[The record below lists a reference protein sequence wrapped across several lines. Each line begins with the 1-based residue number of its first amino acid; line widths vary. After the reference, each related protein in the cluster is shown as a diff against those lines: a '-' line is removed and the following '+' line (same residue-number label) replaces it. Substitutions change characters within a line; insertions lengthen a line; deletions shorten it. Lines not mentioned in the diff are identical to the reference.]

1 MKGEVGFEIDTR
13 KWKVGDGVTT
23 WENLPY
29 QGSSIVV
36 AAEAPANPQVG
47 DAWYDTT
54 NKVLKIYDG
63 SAWALAMPNRV
74 YVSASDPST
83 TITGVVDGDIWFDA
97 SKNTLYV
104 RVNGAWVADTTRV
117 NVGTAPAAP
126 VRGDIYWDSTAGCLK
141 IYDGTAWQT
150 VASYTVTVGADGNKA
165 KIVFSAPGKDNQE
178 VAFVPGDNVSIGA
191 NAANKEITISAKDTK
206 YRMSASGDAAH
217 SDENPHPSAKIT
229 HQEVGT
235 ETKEEVTIKGT
246 GIADVTYD
254 ANTINIQVGRYRIE
268 AVEQEGIN
276 GAIIKLVQDRDEQ
289 APAGGTSFQVPV
301 LGGNGITVTKTAV
314 GSNSQITINGT
325 TYTLSAIKN
334 ADGAIEIVLTDSNG
348 GTTKGTIKVG
358 EGLAVDAAEDGTLTI
373 KSTIKVPEYTT
384 SVVSREAGG
393 ATINL
398 NKDNAP
404 VGTVN
409 IVAGENSTV
418 TVDKG
423 NIVVASKDTT
433 YGISAAV
440 ASGVATITLTDNLD
454 NTKSST
460 VKIGQGDN
468 VTLTVED
475 GVIKIKAIDTVYTVS
490 ATENSDKNVVVR
502 LTDNKDASQDV
513 VFVPGDNVSISL
525 VSLTDGSN
533 KKIKIG
539 VVAQGT
545 INGTD
550 DENNKIANIGAIK
563 KYVAGGIAASDAMV
577 FRGTIGAADKN
588 PTVTALPEGAGV
600 GDTYKVVSDGTYGTL
615 AARVGDII
623 IYAKDLGWVLVP
635 SGDDGNVYH
644 AEELTEGQVVVGAG
658 TASVKTLPAGTDNQI
673 LRMKKNDKGE
683 LVAAWTDETPESQ
696 LTVANQGTATDTDTT
711 VLTGMTAKGHE
722 ITPKRKN
729 VLGQKDIHVVSSY
742 GNINV
747 SVEYTKNNV
756 VTDLNK
762 DTDVLIL
769 NGGTASTVL

>member
-1 MKGEVGFEIDTR
+1 M
-13 KWKVGDGVTT
+13 
-23 WENLPY
+23 
-29 QGSSIVV
+29 
-36 AAEAPANPQVG
+36 AAEAPANPQTG

-63 SAWALAMPNRV
+63 SAWALATPNRV

-150 VASYTVTVGADGNKA
+150 VASYTITVKQDGNKA
-165 KIVFSAPGKDNQE
+165 KIVFSAPGKADQE
-178 VAFVPGDNVSIGA
+178 VAFVPGNNVSIGA

-217 SDENPHPSAKIT
+217 SNENPHPSAKIT

-268 AVEQEGIN
+268 AVEGTD
-276 GAIIKLVQDRDEQ
+276 GAILKLVQDRDEQ

-314 GSNSQITINGT
+314 GSNSQITIEGT
-325 TYTLSAIKN
+325 TYTLSSAKN
-334 ADGAIEIVLTDSNG
+334 ADGAIEIVLTDNKG
-348 GTTKGTIKVG
+348 GTTKGTIKIG
-358 EGLAVDAAEDGTLTI
+358 EGLAVDAAEDGTLTL
-373 KSTIKVPEYTT
+373 KSTVKVPEYTT

-409 IVAGENSTV
+409 IIAGTNSTV
-418 TVDKG
+418 TVDEKK
-423 NIVVASKDTT
+423 NIVVESKDTT

-440 ASGVATITLTDNLD
+440 AGGVATITLTDNLD

-468 VTLTVED
+468 VTLAVEGD
-475 GVIKIKAIDTVYTVS
+475 VIKIKAVDTVYTVGKV
-490 ATENSDKNVVVR
+490 AENNGVTVK
-502 LTDNKDASQDV
+502 LTDNKAGSTSQDV
-513 VFVPGDNVSISL
+513 AFVPGDNVSISL
-525 VSLTDGSN
+525 TDG
-533 KKIKIG
+533 KIVVG
-539 VVAQGT
+539 VIAQGT

-588 PTVTALPEGAGV
+588 PTVTELPKDPGV

-623 IYAKDLGWVLVP
+623 IYAKGIGWVLVP

-644 AEELTEGQVVVGAG
+644 GAEELTEGQVVVGAG
-658 TASVKTLPAGTDNQI
+658 TASVKTLPAGTDGQV
-673 LRMKKNDKGE
+673 LRMQDGK
-683 LVAAWTDETPESQ
+683 AAWTNETPESQ
-696 LTVANQGTATDTDTT
+696 LQVADQETVTDTDTT
-711 VLTGMTAKGHE
+711 VLTGMAAEGHK

-729 VLGQKDIHVVSSY
+729 VLGQKDINVVSSY

-747 SVEYTKNNV
+747 SVTYTKNNV
-756 VTDLNK
+756 VTDLNA

>member
-1 MKGEVGFEIDTR
+1 M
-13 KWKVGDGVTT
+13 
-23 WENLPY
+23 
-29 QGSSIVV
+29 
-36 AAEAPANPQVG
+36 AAEAPANPQTG

-54 NKVLKIYDG
+54 NKVLKIYNGTD
-63 SAWALAMPNRV
+63 WALAMPNRV
-74 YVSASDPST
+74 YVSTSDPST
-83 TITGVVDGDIWFDA
+83 SITVNGDIWFDTN
-97 SKNTLYV
+97 KNTLYV

-117 NVGTAPAAP
+117 NVGTAPATP
-126 VRGDIYWDSTAGCLK
+126 IRGDIYWDSAAGCLK

-165 KIVFSAPGKDNQE
+165 KVVFSAPGKDNQE
-178 VAFVPGDNVSIGA
+178 VAFVPGNNVSIGA
-191 NAANKEITISAKDTK
+191 DAAKKEITISAKDTK

-217 SDENPHPSAKIT
+217 SNENPHPSAKIT

-268 AVEQEGIN
+268 AVEGTN
-276 GAIIKLVQDRDEQ
+276 GAILKLVQDRDEQ
-289 APAGGTSFQVPV
+289 APAGGTAFQVPV
-301 LGGNGITVTKTAV
+301 LGGNGVTVKKTAV
-314 GSNSQITINGT
+314 GSNSQITIEGT
-325 TYTLSAIKN
+325 TYTLSSTKN
-334 ADGAIEIVLTDSNG
+334 ADGAIEIVLTDNKG

-358 EGLAVDAAEDGTLTI
+358 EGLAVDKAEDGTLTL
-373 KSTIKVPEYTT
+373 KSTIKVPAYTT
-384 SVVSREAGG
+384 SVISREAGG

-418 TVDKG
+418 TVDEKK

-440 ASGVATITLTDNLD
+440 AGGVATITLKDNLD

-468 VTLTVED
+468 VTLTVEGD
-475 GVIKIKAIDTVYTVS
+475 VIKIKAVDTVYTVGKV
-490 ATENSDKNVVVR
+490 AENNGVTVK
-502 LTDNKDASQDV
+502 LTDNKAGSTSQDV
-513 VFVPGDNVSISL
+513 AFVPGDNVSISL
-525 VSLTDGSN
+525 TDG
-533 KKIKIG
+533 KIVIG

-545 INGTD
+545 ISGTD

-658 TASVKTLPAGTDNQI
+658 TASVKTLPAGANNQI
-673 LRMKKNDKGE
+673 LRMKDGK
-683 LVAAWTDETPESQ
+683 AAWTNETPESTLKLGNKQ
-696 LTVANQGTATDTDTT
+696 NDTDNSVDVITDLTVS
-711 VLTGMTAKGHE
+711 GHT
-722 ITPKRKN
+722 ITPF
-729 VLGQKDIHVVSSY
+729 VKDIVGDNRDVKVT
-742 GNINV
+742 GENGKIKV
-747 SVEYTKNNV
+747 SVKYTKNNV
-756 VTDLNK
+756 VTDLN
-762 DTDVLIL
+762 DDADVLIL

>member
-1 MKGEVGFEIDTR
+1 M
-13 KWKVGDGVTT
+13 
-23 WENLPY
+23 
-29 QGSSIVV
+29 
-36 AAEAPANPQVG
+36 AAEAPANPQIG

-54 NKVLKIYDG
+54 NKFLKIYDG

-104 RVNGAWVADTTRV
+104 RVNGAWVADITRV

-150 VASYTVTVGADGNKA
+150 VASYTVAVGADGNKA

-178 VAFVPGDNVSIGA
+178 VTFVPGDNVSY
-191 NAANKEITISAKDTK
+191 AADAAKKEITISAKDTK

-217 SDENPHPSAKIT
+217 SNENPHPSAKIT

-268 AVEQEGIN
+268 AVEGAD
-276 GAIIKLVQDRDEQ
+276 GAILKLVQDRDEQ

-301 LGGNGITVTKTAV
+301 LGTKGVTVKKTAV
-314 GSNSQITINGT
+314 GSNSQITIEGT
-325 TYTLSAIKN
+325 TYTLSSTKN
-334 ADGAIEIVLTDSNG
+334 ADAIEIVLTDNKG

-358 EGLAVDAAEDGTLTI
+358 EGLAVDAAEDGTLTL
-373 KSTIKVPEYTT
+373 KSTVKVPAYTT
-384 SVVSREAGG
+384 SVTARGAGG

-409 IVAGENSTV
+409 IIAGTNSTV
-418 TVDKG
+418 TVDEKK
-423 NIVVASKDTT
+423 NIVVASTDTT
-433 YGISAAV
+433 YGISSAV
-440 ASGVATITLTDNLD
+440 ADGVATITLTDNLD

-468 VTLTVED
+468 VTLAVED
-475 GVIKIKAIDTVYTVS
+475 GVIKIKAVDTVYTVGKV
-490 ATENSDKNVVVR
+490 AENNGVTVK
-502 LTDNKDASQDV
+502 LTDNKAGSTSQDV
-513 VFVPGDNVSISL
+513 AFVPGDNVSISL
-525 VSLTDGSN
+525 TDG
-533 KKIKIG
+533 KIVVG

-545 INGTD
+545 ISGTD

-600 GDTYKVVSDGTYGTL
+600 GDTYKVISDGTYGTL

-644 AEELTEGQVVVGAG
+644 AEELTEGQVVIGAG

-673 LRMKKNDKGE
+673 LRMKDGK
-683 LVAAWTDETPESQ
+683 AAWTNETPESQ
-696 LTVANQGTATDTDTT
+696 LTVAGQETVTDTDTT
-711 VLTGMTAKGHE
+711 VLTGMAAEGHE

-747 SVEYTKNNV
+747 SVTYTKNNV
-756 VTDLNK
+756 VTDLNA

>member
-1 MKGEVGFEIDTR
+1 M
-13 KWKVGDGVTT
+13 
-23 WENLPY
+23 
-29 QGSSIVV
+29 
-36 AAEAPANPQVG
+36 AAEAPANPQIG

-54 NKVLKIYDG
+54 NKFLKIYDG

-165 KIVFSAPGKDNQE
+165 KIVFSAPGKADQE
-178 VAFVPGDNVSIGA
+178 VAFVPGNNVSIGA
-191 NAANKEITISAKDTK
+191 DAAKKEITISAKDTK

-268 AVEQEGIN
+268 AVEGTD
-276 GAIIKLVQDRDEQ
+276 GAILKLVQDRDEQ

-301 LGGNGITVTKTAV
+301 LGANGVTVEKTAV
-314 GSNSQITINGT
+314 GSNSQITIKGT
-325 TYTLSAIKN
+325 TYTLSSAKN
-334 ADGAIEIVLTDSNG
+334 ADGAIEIVLTDNKG
-348 GTTKGTIKVG
+348 GTTKGTIKIG
-358 EGLAVDAAEDGTLTI
+358 QGLAVDAAEDGTLTL
-373 KSTIKVPEYTT
+373 KSTVKVPAYTT

-409 IVAGENSTV
+409 IIAGENSTV
-418 TVDKG
+418 SVDESK

-440 ASGVATITLTDNLD
+440 ADGVATITLKDNLD
-454 NTKSST
+454 NSKSST

-475 GVIKIKAIDTVYTVS
+475 GVIKIKAVDTVYTVGKV
-490 ATENSDKNVVVR
+490 AENNGVTVK
-502 LTDNKDASQDV
+502 LTDNKAGSTSQDV
-513 VFVPGDNVSISL
+513 AFVPGDNVSISL
-525 VSLTDGSN
+525 TDGN
-533 KKIKIG
+533 IVIG
-539 VVAQGT
+539 VVTQGT
-545 INGTD
+545 ISGTD

-588 PTVTALPEGAGV
+588 PTITALPEGAGV

-644 AEELTEGQVVVGAG
+644 AEELAEGQVVVGAG
-658 TASVKTLPAGTDNQI
+658 TASVKTLPAGANNQI
-673 LRMKKNDKGE
+673 LRMKDGK
-683 LVAAWTDETPESQ
+683 AAWTDETAESQ
-696 LTVANQGTATDTDTT
+696 LEVADQETVTDTDTT
-711 VLTGMTAKGHE
+711 VLTGMTAEGHK

-729 VLGQKDIHVVSSY
+729 VLGQKDISVVSNY

-747 SVEYTKNNV
+747 SVTYTKNNV
-756 VTDLNK
+756 VTDLNA

>member
-1 MKGEVGFEIDTR
+1 M
-13 KWKVGDGVTT
+13 
-23 WENLPY
+23 
-29 QGSSIVV
+29 
-36 AAEAPANPQVG
+36 AAEAPANPQTG

-54 NKVLKIYDG
+54 NKYLKIYDG
-63 SAWALAMPNRV
+63 TAWALATPNRV
-74 YVSASDPST
+74 YISASDPST

-104 RVNGAWVADTTRV
+104 RANGAWVADTTRV
-117 NVGTAPAAP
+117 TVGTAPAAP

-150 VASYTVTVGADGNKA
+150 VASYNITVKQDGNKA
-165 KIVFSAPGKDNQE
+165 KIVFSAPGKADQE
-178 VAFVPGDNVSIGA
+178 VALVPGDNVSIGA
-191 NAANKEITISAKDTK
+191 DAAKKEITIGAKDTK

-217 SDENPHPSAKIT
+217 SNENPHPSAKIT

-276 GAIIKLVQDRDEQ
+276 GAILKLVQDRDEQ

-334 ADGAIEIVLTDSNG
+334 ADGAIEITLTGSDG
-348 GTTKGTIKVG
+348 KTTKGIIKIG
-358 EGLAVDAAEDGTLTI
+358 QGLAVDANEDGTLTL
-373 KSTIKVPEYTT
+373 KSTVKVPAYTT
-384 SVVSREAGG
+384 SVAARGAGG

-398 NKDNAP
+398 NKEGESSP

-409 IVAGENSTV
+409 IIAGENSTV
-418 TVDKG
+418 TVDEKK

-440 ASGVATITLTDNLD
+440 VGGVATITLTDNLD

-468 VTLTVED
+468 VTLTVEG
-475 GVIKIKAIDTVYTVS
+475 GVIKIKAVDTVYTVGKV
-490 ATENSDKNVVVR
+490 AENNGVTVK
-502 LTDNKDASQDV
+502 LTDNKDTPTSQDV
-513 VFVPGDNVSISL
+513 AFVPGDNVSISL
-525 VSLTDGSN
+525 NAN
-533 KKIKIG
+533 KAVVIG
-539 VVAQGT
+539 VNTVST
-545 INGTD
+545 INNETA
-550 DENNKIANIGAIK
+550 NNTIPNVGAIK
-563 KYVAGGIAASDAMV
+563 KYVEGGIAASDAMV
-577 FRGTIGAADKN
+577 FRGTIGAADKK
-588 PTVTALPEGAGV
+588 PTVTALPEDPGL

-623 IYAKDLGWVLVP
+623 IYAKGIGWVLVP

-644 AEELTEGQVVVGAG
+644 AEEVTEGQVVVGAG
-658 TASVKTLPAGTDNQI
+658 TASVKTLPAGANNQI
-673 LRMKKNDKGE
+673 LRMKDGK
-683 LVAAWTDETPESQ
+683 AAWTNETPESQ
-696 LTVANQGTATDTDTT
+696 LTVADQETVTDTGTT
-711 VLTGMTAKGHE
+711 VLTGMAAEGHK

-729 VLGQKDIHVVSSY
+729 ILGQKDVNVVSNY

-747 SVEYTKNNV
+747 SVTYTKNNV
-756 VTDLNK
+756 VTDLNA

>member
-1 MKGEVGFEIDTR
+1 MAV
-13 KWKVGDGVTT
+13 
-23 WENLPY
+23 
-29 QGSSIVV
+29 
-36 AAEAPANPQVG
+36 EAPANPQIG

-54 NKVLKIYDG
+54 NKYLKIYDG

-178 VAFVPGDNVSIGA
+178 VAFVPGNNVSIGA
-191 NAANKEITISAKDTK
+191 DAAKKEITISAKDTK

-217 SDENPHPSAKIT
+217 SNENPHPSAKIT

-268 AVEQEGIN
+268 AVEEQEGIN
-276 GAIIKLVQDRDEQ
+276 GAILKLVQDRDEQ

-301 LGGNGITVTKTAV
+301 LGGNGISVRRTAV

-334 ADGAIEIVLTDSNG
+334 ADGAIEIILTGSDG
-348 GTTKGTIKVG
+348 KTTKGTIKVG
-358 EGLAVDAAEDGTLTI
+358 QGLAVDAAEDGTLTL
-373 KSTIKVPEYTT
+373 KSTVKVPAYTT

-398 NKDNAP
+398 NKEGESSP

-409 IVAGENSTV
+409 IIAGTNSTV
-418 TVDKG
+418 SVDESK

-440 ASGVATITLTDNLD
+440 ADGVATITLKDNLD
-454 NTKSST
+454 NSKSSF

-468 VTLTVED
+468 VTLTVEN
-475 GVIKIKAIDTVYTVS
+475 GVIKIKAVDTVYTVGKV
-490 ATENSDKNVVVR
+490 AENNGVTVK
-502 LTDNKDASQDV
+502 LTDNKAGSTSQDV
-513 VFVPGDNVSISL
+513 AFVPGDNVSISL
-525 VSLTDGSN
+525 TDGN
-533 KKIKIG
+533 IVIG
-539 VVAQGT
+539 VVTQGT
-545 INGTD
+545 IGQDTADGAIPNV
-550 DENNKIANIGAIK
+550 GAIK

-673 LRMKKNDKGE
+673 LRMKDGK
-683 LVAAWTDETPESQ
+683 AAWTNETPESQ
-696 LTVANQGTATDTDTT
+696 LTVAGQETATDTDTT
-711 VLTGMTAKGHE
+711 VLTGMAAEGHK

-747 SVEYTKNNV
+747 SVTYTKNNV
-756 VTDLNK
+756 VTDLNA

>member
-1 MKGEVGFEIDTR
+1 M
-13 KWKVGDGVTT
+13 
-23 WENLPY
+23 
-29 QGSSIVV
+29 
-36 AAEAPANPQVG
+36 AAEAPANPQTG

-63 SAWALAMPNRV
+63 SAWALATPNRV

-117 NVGTAPAAP
+117 TVGTAPAAP
-126 VRGDIYWDSTAGCLK
+126 VRGDIYWNSAEGCLK

-150 VASYTVTVGADGNKA
+150 VASYNITVKQDGNKA
-165 KIVFSAPGKDNQE
+165 KIVFSAPGKADQE
-178 VAFVPGDNVSIGA
+178 VAFVPGNNVSIGA
-191 NAANKEITISAKDTK
+191 DAAKKEITISAKDTK

-217 SDENPHPSAKIT
+217 SNENPHPSAKIT

-276 GAIIKLVQDRDEQ
+276 GAILKLVQDRDEQ

-325 TYTLSAIKN
+325 TYTLSSVKN
-334 ADGAIEIVLTDSNG
+334 GDAIEIVLTDNKG
-348 GTTKGTIKVG
+348 GATKGTIKIG
-358 EGLAVDAAEDGTLTI
+358 QGLTVDAAEDGTLTL
-373 KSTIKVPEYTT
+373 KSTIKVPAYTT

-398 NKDNAP
+398 NKEGESSP

-409 IVAGENSTV
+409 IIAGENSTV
-418 TVDKG
+418 TVDEKK

-440 ASGVATITLTDNLD
+440 ADGVATITLKDNLD

-475 GVIKIKAIDTVYTVS
+475 GVIKIKAIDTVYTVGKV
-490 ATENSDKNVVVR
+490 AENNGVTVK
-502 LTDNKDASQDV
+502 LTDNKDTPTSQDIA
-513 VFVPGDNVSISL
+513 FVPGDNISISL
-525 VSLTDGSN
+525 NAN
-533 KKIKIG
+533 KAVVIG
-539 VVAQGT
+539 VNTVST
-545 INGTD
+545 INNETA
-550 DENNKIANIGAIK
+550 NNTIPNVGAIK
-563 KYVAGGIAASDAMV
+563 KYVEGGIAASDAMV
-577 FRGTIGAADKN
+577 FRGTIGAADKK
-588 PTVTALPEGAGV
+588 PTVTALPEDPGL

-623 IYAKDLGWVLVP
+623 IYAKGIGWVLVP

-658 TASVKTLPAGTDNQI
+658 TASVKILPAGANNQI
-673 LRMKKNDKGE
+673 LRMKDGK
-683 LVAAWTDETPESQ
+683 AAWTNETPESQ
-696 LTVANQGTATDTDTT
+696 LTVANQETATDTDTT
-711 VLTGMTAKGHE
+711 VLTGMAAEGHK

-729 VLGQKDIHVVSSY
+729 VLGQKDISVVSNY

-747 SVEYTKNNV
+747 SVTYTKNNV
-756 VTDLNK
+756 VTDLNA

>member
-1 MKGEVGFEIDTR
+1 M
-13 KWKVGDGVTT
+13 
-23 WENLPY
+23 
-29 QGSSIVV
+29 
-36 AAEAPANPQVG
+36 AAEAPANPQTG

-104 RVNGAWVADTTRV
+104 RVNAAWVADTTRV

-178 VAFVPGDNVSIGA
+178 VAFVPGSNVSIGA
-191 NAANKEITISAKDTK
+191 DAAKKEITISAKDTK

-217 SDENPHPSAKIT
+217 SNENPHPSAKIT

-268 AVEQEGIN
+268 AVEGTD
-276 GAIIKLVQDRDEQ
+276 GAILKLVQDRDEQ
-289 APAGGTSFQVPV
+289 APAGGTAFQVPV
-301 LGGNGITVTKTAV
+301 LGGNGITVKKTAV
-314 GSNSQITINGT
+314 GSNSQITIEGT
-325 TYTLSAIKN
+325 TYTLSSTKN
-334 ADGAIEIVLTDSNG
+334 ADGAIEIILTDNKG
-348 GTTKGTIKVG
+348 ATTKGTIKVG
-358 EGLAVDAAEDGTLTI
+358 EGLAVDKAEDGTLTL
-373 KSTIKVPEYTT
+373 KSTVKVPAYTT
-384 SVVSREAGG
+384 SVAARGAGG

-418 TVDKG
+418 NVDKG

-440 ASGVATITLTDNLD
+440 ADGVATITLKDNLD

-475 GVIKIKAIDTVYTVS
+475 GVIKIKAVDTIYTIGKV
-490 ATENSDKNVVVR
+490 AENNGVTVK
-502 LTDNKDASQDV
+502 LTDNKAGSTSQDV
-513 VFVPGDNVSISL
+513 AFVPGDNVSISL
-525 VSLTDGSN
+525 TDG
-533 KKIKIG
+533 KIVIG

-550 DENNKIANIGAIK
+550 AENNKIANIGAIK

-658 TASVKTLPAGTDNQI
+658 TASVKTLPAGTDGQV
-673 LRMKKNDKGE
+673 LRMQDGK
-683 LVAAWTDETPESQ
+683 AAWTNETPESQ
-696 LTVANQGTATDTDTT
+696 LTVADQETVTDTDTT
-711 VLTGMTAKGHE
+711 VLTGMTAEGHK

-729 VLGQKDIHVVSSY
+729 VLGQKDIKVVSSY

-747 SVEYTKNNV
+747 SVTYTKNNV
-756 VTDLNK
+756 VNDLND

>member
-1 MKGEVGFEIDTR
+1 M
-13 KWKVGDGVTT
+13 TT

-29 QGSSIVV
+29 QGSSITV
-36 AAEAPANPQVG
+36 AAEAPANPQTG

-83 TITGVVDGDIWFDA
+83 STTVVNGDIWFDTN
-97 SKNTLYV
+97 KNTLYV
-104 RVNGAWVADTTRV
+104 RANGAWVADTTRV
-117 NVGTAPAAP
+117 NVGTAPTTP
-126 VRGDIYWDSTAGCLK
+126 VRGDIYWDSAAGCLK

-150 VASYTVTVGADGNKA
+150 VASYTITVGADGNKA

-178 VAFVPGDNVSIGA
+178 VKFVPGDNVSYA
-191 NAANKEITISAKDTK
+191 VNAANKEITISAKDTK

-217 SDENPHPSAKIT
+217 SNENPHPSAKIT

-254 ANTINIQVGRYRIE
+254 TNIINVQVGRYKIE
-268 AVEQEGIN
+268 AVKGTDGATLKLIQE
-276 GAIIKLVQDRDEQ
+276 RDE
-289 APAGGTSFQVPV
+289 PASAIDYQVPIKA
-301 LGGNGITVTKTAV
+301 GNGIAITV
-314 GSNSQITINGT
+314 GSDNQINIEGK
-325 TYTLSAIKN
+325 TYTLSSAKN
-334 ADGAIEIVLTDSNG
+334 GDAIEIVLTDNKG
-348 GTTKGTIKVG
+348 GTAKGTIKIG
-358 EGLAVDAAEDGTLTI
+358 QGLAVDADENGLTL
-373 KSTIKVPEYTT
+373 KSTVKVPAYTIGVAEKT
-384 SVVSREAGG
+384 GGG
-393 ATINL
+393 ATISL
-398 NKDNAP
+398 NKEGESKP

-409 IVAGENSTV
+409 IVAGTNSTV
-418 TVDKG
+418 SV
-423 NIVVASKDTT
+423 NENQNVVVASTDTT
-433 YGISAAV
+433 YTLSAAV
-440 ASGVATITLTDNLD
+440 AGGVATITLKDNLD

-468 VTLTVED
+468 VTLTVEG
-475 GVIKIKAIDTVYTVS
+475 GVIKIKAVDTIYTVGKV
-490 ATENSDKNVVVR
+490 AENNGVTVK
-502 LTDNKDASQDV
+502 LTDNKAGSTSQDV
-513 VFVPGDNVSISL
+513 AFVPGDNVSISL
-525 VSLTDGSN
+525 TDG
-533 KKIKIG
+533 KVVIG
-539 VVAQGT
+539 VITQGT
-545 INGTD
+545 IGQDTADGAIPNV
-550 DENNKIANIGAIK
+550 GAIK

-658 TASVKTLPAGTDNQI
+658 TASVKTLPAGADNQI
-673 LRMKKNDKGE
+673 LRMKDGK
-683 LVAAWTDETPESQ
+683 AAWTNETPESQ
-696 LTVANQGTATDTDTT
+696 LTVGNQETATDTDTT
-711 VLTGMTAKGHE
+711 VITGITADKHK

-729 VLGQKDIHVVSSY
+729 ILGQNDIKVVSSY

-747 SVEYTKNNV
+747 SVKYTKNNV
-756 VTDLNK
+756 VTDLN
-762 DTDVLIL
+762 DDADVLIL

>member
-1 MKGEVGFEIDTR
+1 
-13 KWKVGDGVTT
+13 
-23 WENLPY
+23 
-29 QGSSIVV
+29 
-36 AAEAPANPQVG
+36 
-47 DAWYDTT
+47 
-54 NKVLKIYDG
+54 
-63 SAWALAMPNRV
+63 
-74 YVSASDPST
+74 
-83 TITGVVDGDIWFDA
+83 
-97 SKNTLYV
+97 
-104 RVNGAWVADTTRV
+104 
-117 NVGTAPAAP
+117 
-126 VRGDIYWDSTAGCLK
+126 
-141 IYDGTAWQT
+141 
-150 VASYTVTVGADGNKA
+150 
-165 KIVFSAPGKDNQE
+165 
-178 VAFVPGDNVSIGA
+178 
-191 NAANKEITISAKDTK
+191 
-206 YRMSASGDAAH
+206 MSASGDAAH
-217 SDENPHPSAKIT
+217 SNENPHPSAKIT

-276 GAIIKLVQDRDEQ
+276 GAILKLVQDRDEQ

-334 ADGAIEIVLTDSNG
+334 ADGAIEITLTGSDG
-348 GTTKGTIKVG
+348 KTTKGIIKIG
-358 EGLAVDAAEDGTLTI
+358 QGLAVDANEDGTLTL
-373 KSTIKVPEYTT
+373 KSTVKVPAYTT
-384 SVVSREAGG
+384 SVAARGAGG

-398 NKDNAP
+398 NKEGESSP

-409 IVAGENSTV
+409 IIAGENSTV
-418 TVDKG
+418 TVDEKK

-475 GVIKIKAIDTVYTVS
+475 GVIKIKAVDTVYTVGKV
-490 ATENSDKNVVVR
+490 AENNGVTVK
-502 LTDNKDASQDV
+502 LTDNKAGSTSQDV
-513 VFVPGDNVSISL
+513 AFVPGDNVSISL
-525 VSLTDGSN
+525 TNG
-533 KKIKIG
+533 KIVIG
-539 VVAQGT
+539 VITQGT
-545 INGTD
+545 ISGTD

-615 AARVGDII
+615 AARLGDII

-658 TASVKTLPAGTDNQI
+658 TASVKTLPAGANNQI
-673 LRMKKNDKGE
+673 LRMKDGK
-683 LVAAWTDETPESQ
+683 AAWTDETAESQ
-696 LTVANQGTATDTDTT
+696 LTVANQETATDTDTT
-711 VLTGMTAKGHE
+711 VLTGMTAEGHK

-729 VLGQKDIHVVSSY
+729 VLGQKDVNVVSNY

-747 SVEYTKNNV
+747 SVTYTKNNV
-756 VTDLNK
+756 VTDLNA

>member
-1 MKGEVGFEIDTR
+1 M
-13 KWKVGDGVTT
+13 
-23 WENLPY
+23 
-29 QGSSIVV
+29 
-36 AAEAPANPQVG
+36 AAEAPANPQTG

-54 NKVLKIYDG
+54 GKCLKIYDG

-217 SDENPHPSAKIT
+217 SNENPHPSAKIT

-268 AVEQEGIN
+268 AVEGTD
-276 GAIIKLVQDRDEQ
+276 GAILKLVQDRDEQ
-289 APAGGTSFQVPV
+289 APAGGTAFQVPV
-301 LGGNGITVTKTAV
+301 LGANGVTVKKTAV
-314 GSNSQITINGT
+314 GSNSQITIEGT
-325 TYTLSAIKN
+325 TYTLSSTKN
-334 ADGAIEIVLTDSNG
+334 ADGAIEIVLTDNKG

-358 EGLAVDAAEDGTLTI
+358 QGLAVDAAEDGTLTI
-373 KSTIKVPEYTT
+373 KSTVKVPAYTT

-398 NKDNAP
+398 NKEGESSP

-409 IVAGENSTV
+409 IIAGTNSTV
-418 TVDKG
+418 TVDEKK
-423 NIVVASKDTT
+423 NIVVASTDTT
-433 YGISAAV
+433 YTLSGAV
-440 ASGVATITLTDNLD
+440 TGGVATITLTDNL
-454 NTKSST
+454 NKTST

-468 VTLTVED
+468 VTLTME
-475 GVIKIKAIDTVYTVS
+475 GNIIKIKAVDTVYTVGKV
-490 ATENSDKNVVVR
+490 AENNGVTVK
-502 LTDNKDASQDV
+502 LTDNKAGSTSQDV
-513 VFVPGDNVSISL
+513 AFVPGDNVSISL
-525 VSLTDGSN
+525 TDG
-533 KKIKIG
+533 KIVIG

-600 GDTYKVVSDGTYGTL
+600 GDTYKVVSNGTYGTL

-644 AEELTEGQVVVGAG
+644 AKELTEGQVVVGAG
-658 TASVKTLPAGTDNQI
+658 TASVEILPAGTDNQI
-673 LRMKKNDKGE
+673 LRMKDGK
-683 LVAAWTDETPESQ
+683 AAWTDETAESQ
-696 LTVANQGTATDTDTT
+696 LTVADQETVTDTDTT
-711 VLTGMTAKGHE
+711 VLTGMAAEGHK

-729 VLGQKDIHVVSSY
+729 VLGQKDIHVVSNY

-747 SVEYTKNNV
+747 SVTYTKNNV
-756 VTDLNK
+756 VTDLNA

>member
-1 MKGEVGFEIDTR
+1 M
-13 KWKVGDGVTT
+13 
-23 WENLPY
+23 
-29 QGSSIVV
+29 

-54 NKVLKIYDG
+54 NKYLKIYDG
-63 SAWALAMPNRV
+63 TAWALATPNRV
-74 YVSASDPST
+74 YISASDPST

-104 RVNGAWVADTTRV
+104 RANGAWVADTTRV
-117 NVGTAPAAP
+117 TVGTAPAAP

-150 VASYTVTVGADGNKA
+150 VASYNITVKQDGNKA
-165 KIVFSAPGKDNQE
+165 KIVFSAPGKADQE
-178 VAFVPGDNVSIGA
+178 VALVPGDNVSIGA
-191 NAANKEITISAKDTK
+191 DAAKKEITIGAKDTK

-217 SDENPHPSAKIT
+217 SNENPHPSAKIT

-276 GAIIKLVQDRDEQ
+276 GAILKLVQDRDEQ

-334 ADGAIEIVLTDSNG
+334 ADGAIEITLTGSDG
-348 GTTKGTIKVG
+348 KTTKGIIKIG
-358 EGLAVDAAEDGTLTI
+358 QGLAVDANEDGTLTL
-373 KSTIKVPEYTT
+373 KSTVKVPAYTT
-384 SVVSREAGG
+384 SVAARGAGG

-398 NKDNAP
+398 NKEGESSP

-409 IVAGENSTV
+409 IIAGENSTV
-418 TVDKG
+418 TVDEKK

-440 ASGVATITLTDNLD
+440 VGGVATITLTDNLD

-468 VTLTVED
+468 VTLTVEG
-475 GVIKIKAIDTVYTVS
+475 GVIKIKAVDTVYTVGKV
-490 ATENSDKNVVVR
+490 AENNGVTVK
-502 LTDNKDASQDV
+502 LTDNKDTPTSQDV
-513 VFVPGDNVSISL
+513 AFVPGDNVSISL
-525 VSLTDGSN
+525 NAN
-533 KKIKIG
+533 KAVVIG
-539 VVAQGT
+539 VNTVST
-545 INGTD
+545 INNETA
-550 DENNKIANIGAIK
+550 NNTIPNVGAIK
-563 KYVAGGIAASDAMV
+563 KYVEGGIAASDAMV
-577 FRGTIGAADKN
+577 FRGTIGAADKK
-588 PTVTALPEGAGV
+588 PTVTALPEDPGL

-623 IYAKDLGWVLVP
+623 IYAKGIGWVLVP

-644 AEELTEGQVVVGAG
+644 AEEVTEGQVVVGAG
-658 TASVKTLPAGTDNQI
+658 TASVKTLPAGANNQI
-673 LRMKKNDKGE
+673 LRMKDGK
-683 LVAAWTDETPESQ
+683 AAWTNETPESQ
-696 LTVANQGTATDTDTT
+696 LTVADQETVTDTGTT
-711 VLTGMTAKGHE
+711 VLTGMAAEGHK

-729 VLGQKDIHVVSSY
+729 ILGQKDVNVVSNY

-747 SVEYTKNNV
+747 SVTYTKNNV
-756 VTDLNK
+756 VTDLNA

>member
-1 MKGEVGFEIDTR
+1 M
-13 KWKVGDGVTT
+13 
-23 WENLPY
+23 
-29 QGSSIVV
+29 
-36 AAEAPANPQVG
+36 AAEAPANPQTG

-104 RVNGAWVADTTRV
+104 RVNAAWVADTTRV

-126 VRGDIYWDSTAGCLK
+126 VRGDIYWDSAAGCLK

-178 VAFVPGDNVSIGA
+178 VAFVPGNNVSIGA
-191 NAANKEITISAKDTK
+191 DAAKKEITISAKDTK

-217 SDENPHPSAKIT
+217 SNENPHPSAKIT

-268 AVEQEGIN
+268 AVEGTN
-276 GAIIKLVQDRDEQ
+276 GAILKLVQDRDEQ
-289 APAGGTSFQVPV
+289 APAGGTAFQVPV
-301 LGGNGITVTKTAV
+301 LGGNGVTVKKTAV
-314 GSNSQITINGT
+314 GSNSQITIEGT
-325 TYTLSAIKN
+325 TYTLSSTKN
-334 ADGAIEIVLTDSNG
+334 ADGAIEIILTDSNG
-348 GTTKGTIKVG
+348 GTTKGTIKIG
-358 EGLAVDAAEDGTLTI
+358 EGLAVDKAEDGTLTL
-373 KSTIKVPEYTT
+373 KSTVKVPAYTT
-384 SVVSREAGG
+384 SVAARGAGG

-398 NKDNAP
+398 NKDNAS

-418 TVDKG
+418 TVDEKK

-440 ASGVATITLTDNLD
+440 AGGVATITLKDNLD

-475 GVIKIKAIDTVYTVS
+475 GVIKIKAVDTIYTVGKV
-490 ATENSDKNVVVR
+490 AENNGVTVK
-502 LTDNKDASQDV
+502 LTDNKAGSTSQDV
-513 VFVPGDNVSISL
+513 AFVPGDNVSISL
-525 VSLTDGSN
+525 TDG
-533 KKIKIG
+533 KIVIG

-545 INGTD
+545 ISGTD

-658 TASVKTLPAGTDNQI
+658 TASVKTLPAGADNQI
-673 LRMKKNDKGE
+673 LRMKDGK
-683 LVAAWTDETPESQ
+683 AAWTNETPESQ
-696 LTVANQGTATDTDTT
+696 LQVAGQETATDTDTT
-711 VLTGMTAKGHE
+711 VLTGMTAEGHK

-729 VLGQKDIHVVSSY
+729 VLGQKDIKVVSSY

-747 SVEYTKNNV
+747 SVTYTKNNV
-756 VTDLNK
+756 VTDLNA

>member
-1 MKGEVGFEIDTR
+1 M
-13 KWKVGDGVTT
+13 
-23 WENLPY
+23 
-29 QGSSIVV
+29 
-36 AAEAPANPQVG
+36 AAEAPANPQTG

-54 NKVLKIYDG
+54 NKCLKIYDG
-63 SAWALAMPNRV
+63 SAWALAIPNRV

-150 VASYTVTVGADGNKA
+150 VASYNITVKQDGNKA
-165 KIVFSAPGKDNQE
+165 KIVFSAPGKADQE
-178 VAFVPGDNVSIGA
+178 VAFVPGNNVSIGA
-191 NAANKEITISAKDTK
+191 DAAKKEITISAKDTK

-217 SDENPHPSAKIT
+217 SNENPHPSAKIT

-276 GAIIKLVQDRDEQ
+276 GAILKLVQDRDEQ

-314 GSNSQITINGT
+314 GSNSQITIAGT
-325 TYTLSAIKN
+325 TYTLSSAKN
-334 ADGAIEIVLTDSNG
+334 GDAIEIVLTDNKG
-348 GTTKGTIKVG
+348 ATTKGTIKVG
-358 EGLAVDAAEDGTLTI
+358 QGLAVDAAEDGTLTL
-373 KSTIKVPEYTT
+373 KSTIKVPAYTT
-384 SVVSREAGG
+384 SVAARGAGG

-398 NKDNAP
+398 NKEGESSP

-409 IVAGENSTV
+409 IIAGENSTV
-418 TVDKG
+418 TVDEKK

-440 ASGVATITLTDNLD
+440 AGGVATITLTDNLD

-468 VTLTVED
+468 VTLTVEG
-475 GVIKIKAIDTVYTVS
+475 GVIKIKAVDTVYTVGKV
-490 ATENSDKNVVVR
+490 AENNGVTVK
-502 LTDNKDASQDV
+502 LTDNKDTPTSQDV
-513 VFVPGDNVSISL
+513 AFVPGDNVSISL
-525 VSLTDGSN
+525 TDG
-533 KKIKIG
+533 KIVIG

-550 DENNKIANIGAIK
+550 AENNKIANIGAIK

-623 IYAKDLGWVLVP
+623 IYAKGIGWVLVP

-644 AEELTEGQVVVGAG
+644 AEELTEGQVVLGAG

-673 LRMKKNDKGE
+673 LRMKDGK
-683 LVAAWTDETPESQ
+683 AAWTNETPESQ
-696 LTVANQGTATDTDTT
+696 LQVADQETVTDTDTT
-711 VLTGMTAKGHE
+711 VLTGMAAEGHK

-729 VLGQKDIHVVSSY
+729 VLGQKDISVVSNY

-747 SVEYTKNNV
+747 SVTYTKNNV
-756 VTDLNK
+756 VTDLNA

>member
-1 MKGEVGFEIDTR
+1 M
-13 KWKVGDGVTT
+13 
-23 WENLPY
+23 
-29 QGSSIVV
+29 
-36 AAEAPANPQVG
+36 AAEAPANPQTG

-54 NKVLKIYDG
+54 NKVLKIYNGTD
-63 SAWALAMPNRV
+63 WALAMPNRV

-83 TITGVVDGDIWFDA
+83 STTVNGDIWFDT

-104 RVNGAWVADTTRV
+104 RANGAWVADTTRV
-117 NVGTAPAAP
+117 NVGTAPTTP
-126 VRGDIYWDSTAGCLK
+126 VRGDIYWDSAAGCLK

-178 VAFVPGDNVSIGA
+178 VAFAPGDNVSYA
-191 NAANKEITISAKDTK
+191 VNAANKEITISAKDTK

-217 SDENPHPSAKIT
+217 SNENPHPSAKIT

-268 AVEQEGIN
+268 AVEGTN
-276 GAIIKLVQDRDEQ
+276 GAILKLVQDRDEQ

-301 LGGNGITVTKTAV
+301 LGTNGVTVEKTAV
-314 GSNSQITINGT
+314 GSNSQITIKGT
-325 TYTLSAIKN
+325 TYTLSSTKN
-334 ADGAIEIVLTDSNG
+334 ADGAIEIVLTDNKG
-348 GTTKGTIKVG
+348 ATTKGTIKIG
-358 EGLAVDAAEDGTLTI
+358 QGLAVDANEDGTLTI
-373 KSTIKVPEYTT
+373 KSTVKVPAYTT

-398 NKDNAP
+398 NKEGESSP

-409 IVAGENSTV
+409 IIAGTNSTV
-418 TVDKG
+418 TVDEKK

-440 ASGVATITLTDNLD
+440 ADGVATITLKDNLD

-468 VTLTVED
+468 VTLTVEG
-475 GVIKIKAIDTVYTVS
+475 GVIKIKAVDTIYTVGKV
-490 ATENSDKNVVVR
+490 AENNGVTVK
-502 LTDNKDASQDV
+502 LTDNKAGSTSQDV
-513 VFVPGDNVSISL
+513 AFVPGNNVSISL
-525 VSLTDGSN
+525 TDG
-533 KKIKIG
+533 KIVIG
-539 VVAQGT
+539 VITQGT
-545 INGTD
+545 ISGTD

-658 TASVKTLPAGTDNQI
+658 TASVKTLPAGADNQI
-673 LRMKKNDKGE
+673 LRMKDGK
-683 LVAAWTDETPESQ
+683 AAWTNETPESQ
-696 LTVANQGTATDTDTT
+696 LQVANQETVTDTDTT
-711 VLTGMTAKGHE
+711 VLTGMTAEGHK

-729 VLGQKDIHVVSSY
+729 VLGQKDVSVVSNY

-747 SVEYTKNNV
+747 SVTYTKNNV
-756 VTDLNK
+756 VTDLND

>member
-1 MKGEVGFEIDTR
+1 
-13 KWKVGDGVTT
+13 
-23 WENLPY
+23 
-29 QGSSIVV
+29 
-36 AAEAPANPQVG
+36 
-47 DAWYDTT
+47 
-54 NKVLKIYDG
+54 
-63 SAWALAMPNRV
+63 MPNRV

-117 NVGTAPAAP
+117 TVGTAPAAP

-150 VASYTVTVGADGNKA
+150 VASYTVTVAADGNKA

-178 VAFVPGDNVSIGA
+178 VKFVPGNNVSIGA
-191 NAANKEITISAKDTK
+191 DAAKKEITISAKDTK

-217 SDENPHPSAKIT
+217 SNEIPHPSAKII

-235 ETKEEVTIKGT
+235 ETKEEVIIKGT

-268 AVEQEGIN
+268 AVEGTD
-276 GAIIKLVQDRDEQ
+276 GAILKLVQDRDEQ
-289 APAGGTSFQVPV
+289 APAGGTAFQVPV
-301 LGGNGITVTKTAV
+301 LGANGVTVKKTAV
-314 GSNSQITINGT
+314 GSNSQITIEGT
-325 TYTLSAIKN
+325 TYTLSSTKN
-334 ADGAIEIVLTDSNG
+334 ADGAIEIILTDNKG
-348 GTTKGTIKVG
+348 GTTKGTIKIG
-358 EGLAVDAAEDGTLTI
+358 QGLAVDKAEDGTLTL
-373 KSTIKVPEYTT
+373 KSTVKVPAYTT
-384 SVVSREAGG
+384 SVAAKTGGG

-398 NKDNAP
+398 NKDNTA

-418 TVDKG
+418 SVDESK
-423 NIVVASKDTT
+423 NIVVESKDTT
-433 YGISAAV
+433 YTLSGTV
-440 ASGVATITLTDNLD
+440 AGDVATITLTDNL
-454 NTKSST
+454 NKTST

-475 GVIKIKAIDTVYTVS
+475 GIIKIKAVDTVYTVGKV
-490 ATENSDKNVVVR
+490 AENNGVTVK
-502 LTDNKDASQDV
+502 LTDNKAGSTSQDV
-513 VFVPGDNVSISL
+513 AFVPGDNVSISL
-525 VSLTDGSN
+525 TDG
-533 KKIKIG
+533 KIVIG
-539 VVAQGT
+539 VVTQGT
-545 INGTD
+545 ISGTD

-577 FRGTIGAADKN
+577 FRGTIGTADKN

-644 AEELTEGQVVVGAG
+644 AEELTEGQVVLGAG
-658 TASVKTLPAGTDNQI
+658 TASVKTLPAGANNQI
-673 LRMKKNDKGE
+673 LRMKDGK
-683 LVAAWTDETPESQ
+683 AAWTDETAESQ
-696 LTVANQGTATDTDTT
+696 LQVADQETVTDTGTT
-711 VLTGMTAKGHE
+711 VLTGMTAEGHK

-729 VLGQKDIHVVSSY
+729 VLGQKDISVVSNY

-747 SVEYTKNNV
+747 SVTYTKNNV
-756 VTDLNK
+756 VTDLNA

>member
-1 MKGEVGFEIDTR
+1 M
-13 KWKVGDGVTT
+13 
-23 WENLPY
+23 
-29 QGSSIVV
+29 
-36 AAEAPANPQVG
+36 AAEAPANPQTG

-83 TITGVVDGDIWFDA
+83 TITGIVDGDIWFDA

-117 NVGTAPAAP
+117 TVGTAPAAP

-150 VASYTVTVGADGNKA
+150 VASYNITVKQDGNKA
-165 KIVFSAPGKDNQE
+165 KIVFSAPGKADQE
-178 VAFVPGDNVSIGA
+178 VALVPGDNVSIGA
-191 NAANKEITISAKDTK
+191 DAAKKEITIGAKDTK

-217 SDENPHPSAKIT
+217 SNENPHPSAKIT

-276 GAIIKLVQDRDEQ
+276 GAILKLVQDRDEQ

-301 LGGNGITVTKTAV
+301 LGSNGITVTKTAV

-325 TYTLSAIKN
+325 TYTLSSVKN
-334 ADGAIEIVLTDSNG
+334 GDAIEIVLTDNKG
-348 GTTKGTIKVG
+348 GTTKGIIKIG
-358 EGLAVDAAEDGTLTI
+358 QGLAVDANEDGTLTL
-373 KSTIKVPEYTT
+373 KSTVKVPAYTT
-384 SVVSREAGG
+384 SVAARGAGG

-398 NKDNAP
+398 NKEGESSP

-409 IVAGENSTV
+409 IIAGENSTV
-418 TVDKG
+418 TVDEKK

-440 ASGVATITLTDNLD
+440 AGGVATITLTDNLD

-468 VTLTVED
+468 VTLTVEG
-475 GVIKIKAIDTVYTVS
+475 GVIKIKAVDTVYTVGKV
-490 ATENSDKNVVVR
+490 AENNGVTVK
-502 LTDNKDASQDV
+502 LTDNKDTPTSQDV
-513 VFVPGDNVSISL
+513 AFVPGDNVSISL
-525 VSLTDGSN
+525 NAN
-533 KKIKIG
+533 KAVVIG
-539 VVAQGT
+539 VNTVST
-545 INGTD
+545 INNETA
-550 DENNKIANIGAIK
+550 NNTIPNVGAIK
-563 KYVAGGIAASDAMV
+563 KYVEGGIAASDAMV
-577 FRGTIGAADKN
+577 FRGTIGAADKK
-588 PTVTALPEGAGV
+588 PTVTALPEDPGL

-623 IYAKDLGWVLVP
+623 IYAKGIGWVLVP

-673 LRMKKNDKGE
+673 LRMKDGK
-683 LVAAWTDETPESQ
+683 AAWTNETPESQ
-696 LTVANQGTATDTDTT
+696 LQVADQETVTDTDTT
-711 VLTGMTAKGHE
+711 VLTGVAAEGHK

-729 VLGQKDIHVVSSY
+729 ILGQKDVNVVSNY

-747 SVEYTKNNV
+747 SVTYTKNNV
-756 VTDLNK
+756 VTDLNA

>member
-1 MKGEVGFEIDTR
+1 M
-13 KWKVGDGVTT
+13 
-23 WENLPY
+23 
-29 QGSSIVV
+29 
-36 AAEAPANPQVG
+36 AAEAPANPQTG

-54 NKVLKIYDG
+54 NKCLKIYDG

-117 NVGTAPAAP
+117 TVGTAPAAP

-165 KIVFSAPGKDNQE
+165 KIVFSAPGKADQE
-178 VAFVPGDNVSIGA
+178 VAFVPGNNVSIGA
-191 NAANKEITISAKDTK
+191 DAAKKEITISAKDTK

-217 SDENPHPSAKIT
+217 SNENPHPSAKIT

-276 GAIIKLVQDRDEQ
+276 GAILKLVQDRDEQ

-334 ADGAIEIVLTDSNG
+334 ADGAIEITLTGSDG
-348 GTTKGTIKVG
+348 KTTKGIIKIG
-358 EGLAVDAAEDGTLTI
+358 QGLAVDANEDGTLTL
-373 KSTIKVPEYTT
+373 KSTVKVPAYTT
-384 SVVSREAGG
+384 SVAARGAGG

-398 NKDNAP
+398 NKEGESNP

-409 IVAGENSTV
+409 IIAGENSTV
-418 TVDKG
+418 TVDEKK

-440 ASGVATITLTDNLD
+440 AGGVATITLTDNLD

-468 VTLTVED
+468 VTLTVEG
-475 GVIKIKAIDTVYTVS
+475 GVIKIKAVDTVYTVGKV
-490 ATENSDKNVVVR
+490 AENNGVTVK
-502 LTDNKDASQDV
+502 LTDNKDTPTSQDV
-513 VFVPGDNVSISL
+513 AFVPGDNVSISL
-525 VSLTDGSN
+525 NAN
-533 KKIKIG
+533 KAVVIG
-539 VVAQGT
+539 VNTVST
-545 INGTD
+545 INNETA
-550 DENNKIANIGAIK
+550 NNTIPNVGAIK
-563 KYVAGGIAASDAMV
+563 KYVEGGIAASDAMV
-577 FRGTIGAADKN
+577 FRGTIGAADKK
-588 PTVTALPEGAGV
+588 PTVTALPEDPGL

-623 IYAKDLGWVLVP
+623 IYAKGIGWVLVP

-658 TASVKTLPAGTDNQI
+658 TASVKTLPAGTDGQV
-673 LRMKKNDKGE
+673 LRMKDGK
-683 LVAAWTDETPESQ
+683 AAWTNETPESQ
-696 LTVANQGTATDTDTT
+696 LQIADQETVTDTDTT
-711 VLTGMTAKGHE
+711 VLTGMAAEGHK

-729 VLGQKDIHVVSSY
+729 VLGQKDISVVSNY

-747 SVEYTKNNV
+747 SVTYTKNNV
-756 VTDLNK
+756 VTDLNA

>member
-1 MKGEVGFEIDTR
+1 M
-13 KWKVGDGVTT
+13 
-23 WENLPY
+23 
-29 QGSSIVV
+29 
-36 AAEAPANPQVG
+36 AAEAPANPQTG

-54 NKVLKIYDG
+54 NKCLKIYDG

-150 VASYTVTVGADGNKA
+150 VASYNITVKQDGNKA
-165 KIVFSAPGKDNQE
+165 KIVFSAPGKADQE
-178 VAFVPGDNVSIGA
+178 VAFVPGNNVSIGA
-191 NAANKEITISAKDTK
+191 DAAKKEITISAKDTK

-217 SDENPHPSAKIT
+217 SNENPHPSAKIT

-276 GAIIKLVQDRDEQ
+276 GAILKLVQDRDEQ

-334 ADGAIEIVLTDSNG
+334 ADGAIEITLTGSDG
-348 GTTKGTIKVG
+348 KTTKGIIKIG
-358 EGLAVDAAEDGTLTI
+358 QGLAVDANEDGTLTL
-373 KSTIKVPEYTT
+373 KSTVKVPAYTT
-384 SVVSREAGG
+384 SVAARGAGG

-398 NKDNAP
+398 NKEGESSP

-409 IVAGENSTV
+409 IIAGENSTV
-418 TVDKG
+418 TVDEKK

-440 ASGVATITLTDNLD
+440 AGGVATITLTDNFD

-468 VTLTVED
+468 VTLTVEG
-475 GVIKIKAIDTVYTVS
+475 GVIKIKAVDTVYTVGKV
-490 ATENSDKNVVVR
+490 AENNGVTVK
-502 LTDNKDASQDV
+502 LTDNKDTPTSQDV
-513 VFVPGDNVSISL
+513 AFVPGDNVSISL
-525 VSLTDGSN
+525 NAN
-533 KKIKIG
+533 KAVVIG
-539 VVAQGT
+539 VNTVST
-545 INGTD
+545 INNETA
-550 DENNKIANIGAIK
+550 NNTIPNVGAIK
-563 KYVAGGIAASDAMV
+563 KYVEGGIAASDAMV
-577 FRGTIGAADKN
+577 FRGTIGAADKK
-588 PTVTALPEGAGV
+588 PTVTALPEDPGL

-623 IYAKDLGWVLVP
+623 IYAKGIGWVLVP

-658 TASVKTLPAGTDNQI
+658 TASVKTLPAGANNQI
-673 LRMKKNDKGE
+673 LRMKNGK
-683 LVAAWTDETPESQ
+683 AAWTDETAESQ
-696 LTVANQGTATDTDTT
+696 LTVANQETATDTDTT
-711 VLTGMTAKGHE
+711 VLTGMTAEGHK

-729 VLGQKDIHVVSSY
+729 VLGQKDVNVVSSY

-747 SVEYTKNNV
+747 SVTYTKNNV
-756 VTDLNK
+756 VTDLNA

>member
-1 MKGEVGFEIDTR
+1 M
-13 KWKVGDGVTT
+13 
-23 WENLPY
+23 
-29 QGSSIVV
+29 
-36 AAEAPANPQVG
+36 AAEAPANPQTG

-54 NKVLKIYDG
+54 NKFLKIYDG

-117 NVGTAPAAP
+117 TVGTAPAAP

-165 KIVFSAPGKDNQE
+165 KIVFSAPGKADQE
-178 VAFVPGDNVSIGA
+178 VKFVPGNNVSIGA
-191 NAANKEITISAKDTK
+191 DAAKKEITISAKDTK

-217 SDENPHPSAKIT
+217 SNENPHPSAKIT

-268 AVEQEGIN
+268 AVEGTD
-276 GAIIKLVQDRDEQ
+276 GAILKLVQDRDEQ
-289 APAGGTSFQVPV
+289 APAGGTAFQVPV
-301 LGGNGITVTKTAV
+301 LGANGVTVKKTAV
-314 GSNSQITINGT
+314 GSNSQITIEGT
-325 TYTLSAIKN
+325 TYTLSSAKN
-334 ADGAIEIVLTDSNG
+334 ADGAIEIVLTDNKGS
-348 GTTKGTIKVG
+348 TTKGTIKVG
-358 EGLAVDAAEDGTLTI
+358 QGLAVDAAEDGTLTL
-373 KSTIKVPEYTT
+373 KSTIKVPAYTT
-384 SVVSREAGG
+384 SVISREAGG

-398 NKDNAP
+398 NKEGESSP

-409 IVAGENSTV
+409 IIAGTNSTV
-418 TVDKG
+418 TVDEKK
-423 NIVVASKDTT
+423 NIVVESKDTT

-440 ASGVATITLTDNLD
+440 ADGIATITLKDNLD
-454 NTKSST
+454 NSKSST
-460 VKIGQGDN
+460 VKIAQGDN
-468 VTLTVED
+468 VTLTVE
-475 GVIKIKAIDTVYTVS
+475 GGIIKIKAVDTVYTVGKV
-490 ATENSDKNVVVR
+490 AENNGVTVK
-502 LTDNKDASQDV
+502 LTNNKAGSTSQDV
-513 VFVPGDNVSISL
+513 AFVPGDNVSISL
-525 VSLTDGSN
+525 TDG
-533 KKIKIG
+533 KIVIG
-539 VVAQGT
+539 VIAQGT

-550 DENNKIANIGAIK
+550 AENNKIANIGAIK

-588 PTVTALPEGAGV
+588 PTVTVLPEGAGV

-644 AEELTEGQVVVGAG
+644 AEELTEGQVVLGAG
-658 TASVKTLPAGTDNQI
+658 TASVKTLPAGTDGQV
-673 LRMKKNDKGE
+673 LRMQDGK
-683 LVAAWTDETPESQ
+683 AAWTNETPESQ
-696 LTVANQGTATDTDTT
+696 LTVANQETATDTDTT
-711 VLTGMTAKGHE
+711 VLTGMTAEGHK

-747 SVEYTKNNV
+747 SVTYTKNNV
-756 VTDLNK
+756 VTDLNA

>member
-1 MKGEVGFEIDTR
+1 M
-13 KWKVGDGVTT
+13 
-23 WENLPY
+23 
-29 QGSSIVV
+29 
-36 AAEAPANPQVG
+36 AAEAPANPQTG
-47 DAWYDTT
+47 EAWYDTT
-54 NKVLKIYDG
+54 NKFLKIYDG

-83 TITGVVDGDIWFDA
+83 TITGLVDGDIWFDA

-104 RVNGAWVADTTRV
+104 RVNAAWVADTTRV
-117 NVGTAPAAP
+117 TVGTAPAAP

-150 VASYTVTVGADGNKA
+150 VASYNITVKQDGNKA
-165 KIVFSAPGKDNQE
+165 KIVFSAPGKADQE
-178 VAFVPGDNVSIGA
+178 VAFVPGNNVSIGA
-191 NAANKEITISAKDTK
+191 DAAKKEITISAKDTK

-217 SDENPHPSAKIT
+217 SNENPHPSAKIT

-235 ETKEEVTIKGT
+235 EIKEEVTIKGT

-276 GAIIKLVQDRDEQ
+276 GAILKLVQDRDEQ

-334 ADGAIEIVLTDSNG
+334 ADGAIEITLTGSDG
-348 GTTKGTIKVG
+348 KTTKGIIKIG
-358 EGLAVDAAEDGTLTI
+358 QGLAVDANEDGTLTL
-373 KSTIKVPEYTT
+373 KSTVKVPAYTT
-384 SVVSREAGG
+384 SVAARGAGG

-398 NKDNAP
+398 NKEGESSP

-409 IVAGENSTV
+409 IIAGENSTV
-418 TVDKG
+418 TVDEKK

-440 ASGVATITLTDNLD
+440 AGGVATITLTDNLD

-468 VTLTVED
+468 VTLTME
-475 GVIKIKAIDTVYTVS
+475 GNIIKIKAVDTVYTVGKV
-490 ATENSDKNVVVR
+490 AENNGVTVK
-502 LTDNKDASQDV
+502 LTDNKAGSTSQDV
-513 VFVPGDNVSISL
+513 AFVPGDNVSISL
-525 VSLTDGSN
+525 TDG
-533 KKIKIG
+533 KIVIG
-539 VVAQGT
+539 VNTQGT
-545 INGTD
+545 ISGTD

-673 LRMKKNDKGE
+673 LRMKDGK
-683 LVAAWTDETPESQ
+683 AAWTDETAESQ
-696 LTVANQGTATDTDTT
+696 LQVADQETVTDTDTT
-711 VLTGMTAKGHE
+711 VLTGMAAEGHK

-729 VLGQKDIHVVSSY
+729 ILGQKDVNVVSSY

-747 SVEYTKNNV
+747 SVTYTKNNV
-756 VTDLNK
+756 VTDLNA

>member
-1 MKGEVGFEIDTR
+1 M
-13 KWKVGDGVTT
+13 
-23 WENLPY
+23 
-29 QGSSIVV
+29 
-36 AAEAPANPQVG
+36 AAEAPANPQIG

-54 NKVLKIYDG
+54 NKFLKIYDG

-83 TITGVVDGDIWFDA
+83 STTVNGDIWFDTN
-97 SKNTLYV
+97 KNTLYV
-104 RVNGAWVADTTRV
+104 RANGAWVADTTRV
-117 NVGTAPAAP
+117 NVGTAPTAP

-150 VASYTVTVGADGNKA
+150 VASYTVAIAADGNKA
-165 KIVFSAPGKDNQE
+165 NVVFSAPGKADQK
-178 VAFVPGDNVSIGA
+178 VVFAPGDNVSIEA

-217 SDENPHPSAKIT
+217 SNEIPHPSAKIT
-229 HQEVGT
+229 HQEIGT

-268 AVEQEGIN
+268 AVEGTN
-276 GAIIKLVQDRDEQ
+276 GAILRLVQDRDEQ
-289 APAGGTSFQVPV
+289 APAGGTAFQVPV
-301 LGGNGITVTKTAV
+301 LGANGVTVTKTAV
-314 GSNSQITINGT
+314 GSNSQITIEGT
-325 TYTLSAIKN
+325 TYTLSSTKN
-334 ADGAIEIVLTDSNG
+334 ADGAIEIILTDNKG
-348 GTTKGTIKVG
+348 ATTKGTIKVG
-358 EGLAVDAAEDGTLTI
+358 QGLAVDAAEDGTLTL
-373 KSTIKVPEYTT
+373 KSTVKVPAYTT
-384 SVVSREAGG
+384 SVAARGAGG

-398 NKDNAP
+398 NKEGESNP

-409 IVAGENSTV
+409 IIAETNSTV
-418 TVDKG
+418 TVDEKK

-440 ASGVATITLTDNLD
+440 AGGVATITLKDNLD

-468 VTLTVED
+468 VTLTVKD
-475 GVIKIKAIDTVYTVS
+475 GVIKIKAVDTVYTVGKV
-490 ATENSDKNVVVR
+490 AENNGVTVK
-502 LTDNKDASQDV
+502 LTDNKAGSTSQDV
-513 VFVPGDNVSISL
+513 AFVPGDNVSISL
-525 VSLTDGSN
+525 TDG
-533 KKIKIG
+533 KIVIG

-545 INGTD
+545 ISGTD

-658 TASVKTLPAGTDNQI
+658 TASVKTLPAGADNQI
-673 LRMKKNDKGE
+673 LRMKDGK
-683 LVAAWTDETPESQ
+683 AAWTNETPESQ
-696 LTVANQGTATDTDTT
+696 LTVADQETATDTDTT
-711 VLTGMTAKGHE
+711 VLTGMTAEGHK

-729 VLGQKDIHVVSSY
+729 VLGQKDVSVVSNY

-747 SVEYTKNNV
+747 SVTYTKNNV
-756 VTDLNK
+756 VTDLNA

>member
-1 MKGEVGFEIDTR
+1 M
-13 KWKVGDGVTT
+13 
-23 WENLPY
+23 
-29 QGSSIVV
+29 
-36 AAEAPANPQVG
+36 AAEAPANPQTG

-63 SAWALAMPNRV
+63 SAWALATPNRV

-104 RVNGAWVADTTRV
+104 RINGAWVADTTRV

-126 VRGDIYWDSTAGCLK
+126 VRGDIYWNSAEGCLK

-165 KIVFSAPGKDNQE
+165 KIVFSAPGKADQE
-178 VAFVPGDNVSIGA
+178 VAFVPGNNVSIGA
-191 NAANKEITISAKDTK
+191 DAAKKEITISAKDTK

-217 SDENPHPSAKIT
+217 SNENPHPSAKIT

-276 GAIIKLVQDRDEQ
+276 GAILKLVQDRDEQ

-334 ADGAIEIVLTDSNG
+334 ADGAIEITLTGSDG
-348 GTTKGTIKVG
+348 KTTKGTIKVG
-358 EGLAVDAAEDGTLTI
+358 QGLAVDAAEDGTLTL

-418 TVDKG
+418 NVDKG

-468 VTLTVED
+468 VTLTVEG
-475 GVIKIKAIDTVYTVS
+475 GVIKIKAVDTVYTVGKV
-490 ATENSDKNVVVR
+490 AENNGVTVK
-502 LTDNKDASQDV
+502 LTDNKAGSTSQDV
-513 VFVPGDNVSISL
+513 AFVPGDNVSISL
-525 VSLTDGSN
+525 TDG
-533 KKIKIG
+533 KIVIG
-539 VVAQGT
+539 VITQGT
-545 INGTD
+545 ISGTD

-623 IYAKDLGWVLVP
+623 IYARDLGWVLVP

-673 LRMKKNDKGE
+673 LRMKDGK
-683 LVAAWTDETPESQ
+683 AAWTNETPESQ
-696 LTVANQGTATDTDTT
+696 LQVADQETVTDTDTT
-711 VLTGMTAKGHE
+711 VLTGMAAEGHK

-729 VLGQKDIHVVSSY
+729 ILGQKDVNVVSNY

-747 SVEYTKNNV
+747 SVTYTKNNV
-756 VTDLNK
+756 VTDLNA

>member
-1 MKGEVGFEIDTR
+1 M
-13 KWKVGDGVTT
+13 
-23 WENLPY
+23 
-29 QGSSIVV
+29 
-36 AAEAPANPQVG
+36 AAEAPANPQTG

-126 VRGDIYWDSTAGCLK
+126 VRGDIYWNSAEGCLK

-217 SDENPHPSAKIT
+217 SNENPHPSAKIT

-268 AVEQEGIN
+268 AVEGTD
-276 GAIIKLVQDRDEQ
+276 GAILKLVQDRDEQ

-301 LGGNGITVTKTAV
+301 LGANGVTVEKTAV
-314 GSNSQITINGT
+314 GSNSQITIKGT
-325 TYTLSAIKN
+325 TYTLSSTKN
-334 ADGAIEIVLTDSNG
+334 ADGAIEIVLTDNKG
-348 GTTKGTIKVG
+348 GTTKGTIKIG
-358 EGLAVDAAEDGTLTI
+358 QGLAVDAAEDGTLTL
-373 KSTIKVPEYTT
+373 KSTVKVPEYTT

-409 IVAGENSTV
+409 IIAGTNSTV
-418 TVDKG
+418 TVDEKK
-423 NIVVASKDTT
+423 NIVVESKDTT

-440 ASGVATITLTDNLD
+440 AGGVATITLTDNLD

-468 VTLTVED
+468 VTLAVEGD
-475 GVIKIKAIDTVYTVS
+475 VIKIKAVDTVYTVGKV
-490 ATENSDKNVVVR
+490 AENNGVTVK
-502 LTDNKDASQDV
+502 LTDNKAGSTSQDIA
-513 VFVPGDNVSISL
+513 FVPGDNVSISL
-525 VSLTDGSN
+525 TDG
-533 KKIKIG
+533 KIVVG
-539 VVAQGT
+539 VIAQGT

-588 PTVTALPEGAGV
+588 PTVTELPKDPGV

-623 IYAKDLGWVLVP
+623 IYAKGIGWVLVP

-644 AEELTEGQVVVGAG
+644 GAEELTEGQVVVGAG
-658 TASVKTLPAGTDNQI
+658 TASVKTLPAGTDGQV
-673 LRMKKNDKGE
+673 LRMQDGK
-683 LVAAWTDETPESQ
+683 AAWTNETPESQ
-696 LTVANQGTATDTDTT
+696 LQVADQETVTDTDTT
-711 VLTGMTAKGHE
+711 VLTGMAAEGHK

-729 VLGQKDIHVVSSY
+729 VLGQKDINVVSSY

-747 SVEYTKNNV
+747 SVTYTKNNV
-756 VTDLNK
+756 VTDLNA

>member
-1 MKGEVGFEIDTR
+1 M
-13 KWKVGDGVTT
+13 
-23 WENLPY
+23 
-29 QGSSIVV
+29 
-36 AAEAPANPQVG
+36 AAEAPANPQTG

-54 NKVLKIYDG
+54 NKVLKIYNGTD
-63 SAWALAMPNRV
+63 WALAMPNRV

-83 TITGVVDGDIWFDA
+83 STTVNGDIWFDT

-104 RVNGAWVADTTRV
+104 RANGAWVADTTRV
-117 NVGTAPAAP
+117 NVGTAPATP
-126 VRGDIYWDSTAGCLK
+126 VRGDIYWDSAAGCLK

-217 SDENPHPSAKIT
+217 SNEIPHPSAKIT

-268 AVEQEGIN
+268 AVEGTN
-276 GAIIKLVQDRDEQ
+276 GAILKLVQDRDEQ

-301 LGGNGITVTKTAV
+301 LGTNGVTVEKTAV
-314 GSNSQITINGT
+314 GSNSQITIKGT
-325 TYTLSAIKN
+325 TYTLSSTKN
-334 ADGAIEIVLTDSNG
+334 ADGAIEIVLTDNKG
-348 GTTKGTIKVG
+348 ATTKGTIKIG
-358 EGLAVDAAEDGTLTI
+358 QGLAVDANEDGTLTI
-373 KSTIKVPEYTT
+373 KSTVKVPAYTT

-398 NKDNAP
+398 NKEGESSP

-409 IVAGENSTV
+409 IIAGTNSTV
-418 TVDKG
+418 TVDEKK

-440 ASGVATITLTDNLD
+440 ADGVATITLKDNL
-454 NTKSST
+454 NKTST

-468 VTLTVED
+468 VTLTME
-475 GVIKIKAIDTVYTVS
+475 GNIIKIKAVDTVYTVGKV
-490 ATENSDKNVVVR
+490 AENNGVTVK
-502 LTDNKDASQDV
+502 LTDNKAGSTSQDV
-513 VFVPGDNVSISL
+513 AFVPGDNVSISL
-525 VSLTDGSN
+525 TDG
-533 KKIKIG
+533 KIVIG
-539 VVAQGT
+539 VITQGT
-545 INGTD
+545 ISGTD

-577 FRGTIGAADKN
+577 FRGTIGAAGKN

-644 AEELTEGQVVVGAG
+644 AADLEADQVVLGAG
-658 TASVKTLPAGTDNQI
+658 TATVKTLPAGTDGQV
-673 LRMKKNDKGE
+673 LRMQDGK
-683 LVAAWTDETPESQ
+683 AAWTNETPESQ
-696 LTVANQGTATDTDTT
+696 LTVANQETATDTDTT
-711 VLTGMTAKGHE
+711 VLTGMTAEGHK

-729 VLGQKDIHVVSSY
+729 VLGQKDIHVVSNY

-747 SVEYTKNNV
+747 SVTYTKNNV
-756 VTDLNK
+756 VTDLNA
-762 DTDVLIL
+762 DADVLIL

>member
-1 MKGEVGFEIDTR
+1 M
-13 KWKVGDGVTT
+13 
-23 WENLPY
+23 
-29 QGSSIVV
+29 
-36 AAEAPANPQVG
+36 AAEAPANPQTG

-104 RVNGAWVADTTRV
+104 RVNAAWVADTTRV
-117 NVGTAPAAP
+117 NVGTAPTTP
-126 VRGDIYWDSTAGCLK
+126 VRGDIYWDSAAGCLK
-141 IYDGTAWQT
+141 IYDGAAWQT
-150 VASYTVTVGADGNKA
+150 VASYTIAVAADGNKA
-165 KIVFSAPGKDNQE
+165 KVVFSAPGKADQE
-178 VAFVPGDNVSIGA
+178 VKFVPGNNVSIGA
-191 NAANKEITISAKDTK
+191 DAAKKEITISAKDTK

-268 AVEQEGIN
+268 AVEGTN
-276 GAIIKLVQDRDEQ
+276 GAILKLVQDRDEQ
-289 APAGGTSFQVPV
+289 APAGGTAFQVPV
-301 LGGNGITVTKTAV
+301 LGGNGVTVKKTAV
-314 GSNSQITINGT
+314 GSNSQITIEGT
-325 TYTLSAIKN
+325 TYTLSSTKN
-334 ADGAIEIVLTDSNG
+334 ADGAIEIILTDSNG

-358 EGLAVDAAEDGTLTI
+358 EGLAVEAAENGTLTI
-373 KSTIKVPEYTT
+373 KSTVKVPAYTIGVAEKT
-384 SVVSREAGG
+384 GGG
-393 ATINL
+393 ATISL
-398 NKDNAP
+398 NKEGESKPA
-404 VGTVN
+404 GTVN
-409 IVAGENSTV
+409 IVAGTNSTV
-418 TVDKG
+418 SIDESKNV
-423 NIVVASKDTT
+423 VVASKDTT
-433 YGISAAV
+433 YTLSSAV
-440 ASGVATITLTDNLD
+440 AGGVATITLTDNL
-454 NTKSST
+454 NKTST

-475 GVIKIKAIDTVYTVS
+475 GVIKIKAVDTIYTIG

-502 LTDNKDASQDV
+502 LTDKTDSTSQDV
-513 VFVPGDNVSISL
+513 VFVPGDNVSIN
-525 VSLTDGSN
+525 LTNLTNDSN

-539 VVAQGT
+539 IITQGT
-545 INGTD
+545 IYGTD
-550 DENNKIANIGAIK
+550 DENKKIANIGAIK

-600 GDTYKVVSDGTYGTL
+600 GDTYKVVSNGTYGTL

-658 TASVKTLPAGTDNQI
+658 TASVKTLPAGANNQI
-673 LRMKKNDKGE
+673 LRMKDGK
-683 LVAAWTDETPESQ
+683 AAWTNETPESQ
-696 LTVANQGTATDTDTT
+696 LTVANQETATDTDTT
-711 VLTGMTAKGHE
+711 VLTGMTAEGHK

-729 VLGQKDIHVVSSY
+729 VLGQKDIKVVSSY

-747 SVEYTKNNV
+747 SVTYTKNNV
-756 VTDLNK
+756 VTDLNA

>member
-1 MKGEVGFEIDTR
+1 M
-13 KWKVGDGVTT
+13 
-23 WENLPY
+23 
-29 QGSSIVV
+29 
-36 AAEAPANPQVG
+36 AAEAPANPQTG

-83 TITGVVDGDIWFDA
+83 STTVNGDIWFDT

-104 RVNGAWVADTTRV
+104 RANGAWVADTTRV
-117 NVGTAPAAP
+117 NVGTAPTTP
-126 VRGDIYWDSTAGCLK
+126 VRGDIYWDNTEGCLK
-141 IYDGTAWQT
+141 VYNGKEWET
-150 VASYTVTVGADGNKA
+150 VASYTVAVEADGNKA
-165 KIVFSAPGKDNQE
+165 KIVLSAPGKADQK
-178 VAFVPGDNVSIGA
+178 VAFVPGDNVSYA
-191 NAANKEITISAKDTK
+191 VNAANKEITISAKDTK

-217 SDENPHPSAKIT
+217 SNENPHPSAKIT

-276 GAIIKLVQDRDEQ
+276 GAILKLVQDRDEQ

-301 LGGNGITVTKTAV
+301 LGANGVTVTKTAV
-314 GSNSQITINGT
+314 GSNSQITIAGT
-325 TYTLSAIKN
+325 TYTLSAVKN
-334 ADGAIEIVLTDSNG
+334 GDAIEITLTDNKG
-348 GTTKGTIKVG
+348 ATTKGIIKIG
-358 EGLAVDAAEDGTLTI
+358 QGLAVDANEDGTLTI
-373 KSTIKVPEYTT
+373 KSTVKVPAYTT
-384 SVVSREAGG
+384 SVAARGAGG

-398 NKDNAP
+398 NKEGESSP

-409 IVAGENSTV
+409 IIAGENSTV
-418 TVDKG
+418 TVDEKK

-440 ASGVATITLTDNLD
+440 AGGVATITLTDNLD
-454 NTKSST
+454 NAKSST

-468 VTLTVED
+468 VTLTVEG
-475 GVIKIKAIDTVYTVS
+475 GVIKIKAVDTVYTVGKV
-490 ATENSDKNVVVR
+490 AENNGVTVK
-502 LTDNKDASQDV
+502 LADNKAGSTSQDV
-513 VFVPGDNVSISL
+513 AFVPGDNVSISL
-525 VSLTDGSN
+525 TDG
-533 KKIKIG
+533 KIVIG
-539 VVAQGT
+539 VITQGT
-545 INGTD
+545 ISGTD

-658 TASVKTLPAGTDNQI
+658 TASVKTLPAGTDGQV
-673 LRMKKNDKGE
+673 LRMKDGK
-683 LVAAWTDETPESQ
+683 AAWTNETPESQ
-696 LTVANQGTATDTDTT
+696 LTVADQETVTDTDTT
-711 VLTGMTAKGHE
+711 VLTGMAAEGHK

-729 VLGQKDIHVVSSY
+729 VLGQKDISVVSNY

-747 SVEYTKNNV
+747 SVTYTKNNV
-756 VTDLNK
+756 VTDLNA

>member
-1 MKGEVGFEIDTR
+1 M
-13 KWKVGDGVTT
+13 
-23 WENLPY
+23 
-29 QGSSIVV
+29 
-36 AAEAPANPQVG
+36 AAEAPANPQIG

-54 NKVLKIYDG
+54 NKFLKIYDG

-126 VRGDIYWDSTAGCLK
+126 VRGDIYWNSAEGCLK

-165 KIVFSAPGKDNQE
+165 KIVFSAPGKADQE
-178 VAFVPGDNVSIGA
+178 VKFVPGDNVSIGA

-217 SDENPHPSAKIT
+217 SNENPHPSAKIT

-268 AVEQEGIN
+268 AVEGTD
-276 GAIIKLVQDRDEQ
+276 GAILKLVQDRDEQ
-289 APAGGTSFQVPV
+289 APAGGTAFQVPV
-301 LGGNGITVTKTAV
+301 LGANGVTVKKTAV
-314 GSNSQITINGT
+314 GSNSQITIEGT
-325 TYTLSAIKN
+325 TYTLSSAKN
-334 ADGAIEIVLTDSNG
+334 ADGAIEIILTDSNG
-348 GTTKGTIKVG
+348 GTTKGTIKIG
-358 EGLAVDAAEDGTLTI
+358 EGLAVETAEDGTLTL
-373 KSTIKVPEYTT
+373 KSTVKVPAYTT
-384 SVVSREAGG
+384 SVAAKSGGG
-393 ATINL
+393 ATISL
-398 NKDNAP
+398 NKDNAA

-409 IVAGENSTV
+409 IIAGENSTV
-418 TVDKG
+418 SVDESK
-423 NIVVASKDTT
+423 NIVVESKDTT

-440 ASGVATITLTDNLD
+440 AGGVATITLKDNLD
-454 NTKSST
+454 NSKSST

-468 VTLTVED
+468 VTLTVEG
-475 GVIKIKAIDTVYTVS
+475 GVIKIKAVDTVYTVGKV
-490 ATENSDKNVVVR
+490 AENNGVTVK
-502 LTDNKDASQDV
+502 LTDNKAGSTSQDV
-513 VFVPGDNVSISL
+513 AFVPGDNVSISL
-525 VSLTDGSN
+525 TDG
-533 KKIKIG
+533 KIVIG

-673 LRMKKNDKGE
+673 LRMKNGK
-683 LVAAWTDETPESQ
+683 AAWTNETPESQ
-696 LTVANQGTATDTDTT
+696 LTVGNQETATDTDTT
-711 VLTGMTAKGHE
+711 VLTGMAAEGHK

-747 SVEYTKNNV
+747 SVTYTKNNV
-756 VTDLNK
+756 VTDLNA
-762 DTDVLIL
+762 DTDILIL

>member
-1 MKGEVGFEIDTR
+1 M
-13 KWKVGDGVTT
+13 
-23 WENLPY
+23 
-29 QGSSIVV
+29 
-36 AAEAPANPQVG
+36 AAEAPANPQTG
-47 DAWYDTT
+47 DAWYDTAS
-54 NKVLKIYDG
+54 KCLKIYDG

-165 KIVFSAPGKDNQE
+165 KIVFSAPGKADQE
-178 VAFVPGDNVSIGA
+178 VAFVPGDNVSYA
-191 NAANKEITISAKDTK
+191 VNAANKEITISAKDTK

-217 SDENPHPSAKIT
+217 SNENPHPSAKIT
-229 HQEVGT
+229 HQEIGT

-268 AVEQEGIN
+268 AVEGTD
-276 GAIIKLVQDRDEQ
+276 GAILKLVQDRDEQ
-289 APAGGTSFQVPV
+289 APAGGTAFQVPV
-301 LGGNGITVTKTAV
+301 LGTKGVTVKKTAV
-314 GSNSQITINGT
+314 GSNSQITIEGT
-325 TYTLSAIKN
+325 TYTLSSAKN

-358 EGLAVDAAEDGTLTI
+358 EGLAVEAAENGTLTI
-373 KSTIKVPEYTT
+373 KSTVKVPAYTT
-384 SVVSREAGG
+384 SVAARESGG

-409 IVAGENSTV
+409 IIAGENSTV
-418 TVDKG
+418 SVDESK

-440 ASGVATITLTDNLD
+440 VDGVATITLKDNLD
-454 NTKSST
+454 NSKSST
-460 VKIGQGDN
+460 VKIAQGDN
-468 VTLTVED
+468 VTLTVE
-475 GVIKIKAIDTVYTVS
+475 GGIIKIKAVDTVYTVGKV
-490 ATENSDKNVVVR
+490 AENNGVTVK
-502 LTDNKDASQDV
+502 LTDNKAGSTSQDV
-513 VFVPGDNVSISL
+513 AFVPGDNVSISL
-525 VSLTDGSN
+525 TDG
-533 KKIKIG
+533 KIVIG
-539 VVAQGT
+539 VVTQGT

-658 TASVKTLPAGTDNQI
+658 TASVKILPAGTDNQI
-673 LRMKKNDKGE
+673 LRMKDGK
-683 LVAAWTDETPESQ
+683 AAWTDETPESQ
-696 LTVANQGTATDTDTT
+696 LTVANQETATDTDTT
-711 VLTGMTAKGHE
+711 VLTGMAAEGHE

-729 VLGQKDIHVVSSY
+729 VLGQKDISVVSNY

-747 SVEYTKNNV
+747 SVTYTKNNV
-756 VTDLNK
+756 VTDLNA

>member
-1 MKGEVGFEIDTR
+1 M
-13 KWKVGDGVTT
+13 
-23 WENLPY
+23 
-29 QGSSIVV
+29 
-36 AAEAPANPQVG
+36 AAEAPANPQTG

-83 TITGVVDGDIWFDA
+83 TITGIVDGDIWFDA

-104 RVNGAWVADTTRV
+104 RVNAAWVADTTRV
-117 NVGTAPAAP
+117 NVGTAPTAP
-126 VRGDIYWDSTAGCLK
+126 VRGDIYWDSTVGCLK

-165 KIVFSAPGKDNQE
+165 KIVFSAPGKADQE
-178 VAFVPGDNVSIGA
+178 VAFVPGDNVSYA
-191 NAANKEITISAKDTK
+191 VNAANKEITISAKDTK

-217 SDENPHPSAKIT
+217 SNENPHPSAKIT

-268 AVEQEGIN
+268 AVEGTN
-276 GAIIKLVQDRDEQ
+276 GAILRLVQDRDEQ
-289 APAGGTSFQVPV
+289 APAGGTAFQVPV
-301 LGGNGITVTKTAV
+301 LGANGVTVKKTAV
-314 GSNSQITINGT
+314 GSNSQITIEGT
-325 TYTLSAIKN
+325 TYTLSSTKN
-334 ADGAIEIVLTDSNG
+334 ADGAIEIVLTDNKG

-418 TVDKG
+418 TVDEKK

-440 ASGVATITLTDNLD
+440 AGGVATITLKDNLD

-475 GVIKIKAIDTVYTVS
+475 GVIKIKAVDTIYTIG
-490 ATENSDKNVVVR
+490 ATENSNKNVVVR
-502 LTDNKDASQDV
+502 LTDKTDSTSQDV
-513 VFVPGDNVSISL
+513 AFVPGDNVSIN
-525 VSLTDGSN
+525 LTDG
-533 KKIKIG
+533 KIVIG
-539 VVAQGT
+539 IITQGT
-545 INGTD
+545 IYGTD

-588 PTVTALPEGAGV
+588 PTVTKLPEGAGV

-658 TASVKTLPAGTDNQI
+658 TASVKTLPAGANNQI
-673 LRMKKNDKGE
+673 LRMKDGK
-683 LVAAWTDETPESQ
+683 AAWTNETPESQ
-696 LTVANQGTATDTDTT
+696 LTVANQETATDTDTT
-711 VLTGMTAKGHE
+711 VLTGMSAEGHE

-729 VLGQKDIHVVSSY
+729 VLGQKDIHVVSEY

-747 SVEYTKNNV
+747 SVTYTKNNV
-756 VTDLNK
+756 VTDLNA
-762 DTDVLIL
+762 DADVLIL

>member
-1 MKGEVGFEIDTR
+1 M
-13 KWKVGDGVTT
+13 
-23 WENLPY
+23 
-29 QGSSIVV
+29 
-36 AAEAPANPQVG
+36 AAEAPANPQTG

-54 NKVLKIYDG
+54 NKFLKIYDG

-83 TITGVVDGDIWFDA
+83 TITGVVDGDIWFDT

-104 RVNGAWVADTTRV
+104 RANDAWVADTTRV

-150 VASYTVTVGADGNKA
+150 VASYTVTVAADGNKA
-165 KIVFSAPGKDNQE
+165 KVVFSAPGKADQK
-178 VAFVPGDNVSIGA
+178 VAFAPGDNVSIGA

-217 SDENPHPSAKIT
+217 SDEIPHPSAKIT

-268 AVEQEGIN
+268 AIEGTD
-276 GAIIKLVQDRDEQ
+276 GAILKLVQDRDEQ

-301 LGGNGITVTKTAV
+301 LGANGVTVKKTAV
-314 GSNSQITINGT
+314 GSNSQITIEGT
-325 TYTLSAIKN
+325 TYTLSSTKN
-334 ADGAIEIVLTDSNG
+334 ADGAIEIILTDSNG

-358 EGLAVDAAEDGTLTI
+358 EGLAVDKAEDGTLTL
-373 KSTIKVPEYTT
+373 KSTIKVPAYTT
-384 SVVSREAGG
+384 SVISREAGG

-398 NKDNAP
+398 NKEGESNP

-409 IVAGENSTV
+409 IIAGTNSTV
-418 TVDKG
+418 TVDEKK

-440 ASGVATITLTDNLD
+440 AGGVATITLKDNLD

-475 GVIKIKAIDTVYTVS
+475 GVIKIKAVDTIYTVGKV
-490 ATENSDKNVVVR
+490 AENNGVTVK
-502 LTDNKDASQDV
+502 LTDNKAGSTSQDV
-513 VFVPGDNVSISL
+513 AFVPGDNVSISL
-525 VSLTDGSN
+525 TDG
-533 KKIKIG
+533 KIVIG

-658 TASVKTLPAGTDNQI
+658 TASVKTLPAGANNQI
-673 LRMKKNDKGE
+673 LRMKDGK
-683 LVAAWTDETPESQ
+683 AAWTNETPESQ
-696 LTVANQGTATDTDTT
+696 LTVANQETATDTDTT
-711 VLTGMTAKGHE
+711 VLTGMTAEGHK

-729 VLGQKDIHVVSSY
+729 VLGQKDVKVVSSY

-747 SVEYTKNNV
+747 SVTYTKNNV
-756 VTDLNK
+756 VTDLNA